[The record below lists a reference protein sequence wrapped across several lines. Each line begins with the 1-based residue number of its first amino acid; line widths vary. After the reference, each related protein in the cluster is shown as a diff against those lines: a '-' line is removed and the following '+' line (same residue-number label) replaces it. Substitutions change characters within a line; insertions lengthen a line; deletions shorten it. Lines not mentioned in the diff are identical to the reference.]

1 MEPSSSHTEASRR
14 TSTTVYARLFRS
26 RPEARRIKKRSSLPI
41 PESAAPAPKPKP
53 EPEPERE
60 LEPKLAAPPAS
71 AHQATGPQ
79 AAADPTGR
87 RHGDN
92 EEFAAAIS
100 AHNHHHN
107 HTFQVQAI
115 SPDSSSSFTHHK
127 RSFSANAV
135 VPRPR
140 YEDHLLKPSPL
151 RVPVAGHPRV
161 PLYGPANLRHNP
173 EVNNTGHGFP
183 GAGSV
188 EGMDRSSYDVTGPI
202 PQHHAQ
208 HHAQHAQRPSR
219 MPAGM
224 MANYAQID
232 PQSTI
237 YQRRSSSSSSVASS
251 VGSKDTFD
259 AILASPAS
267 SRTSFESWQTTSR
280 KPDYG
285 WQRPAPIK
293 QYRRRREEGELFAA
307 LPDEVLSLILQRL
320 KESHLRPGSSS
331 CTTCMMRDL
340 CSVAVSAKKLLKV
353 ARLALYEHIQIV
365 GADSQV
371 QKKRLKM
378 SYGSRLVL
386 LRRTLR
392 SNPGVAILVRSL
404 KAPAV
409 PQGIPAESYQ
419 NLIASVIMACP
430 NFEKLVGPHQN
441 YDFTFSRL
449 FHALSTREQLTD
461 IHWTLEAS
469 KTQRKR
475 RMSNAAPMLNSG
487 NPNFQE
493 APGDLQ
499 PEQSDEFRELHMNW
513 MNLKTLS
520 IHCLPGATLTPV
532 SLLPDILADISSLQ
546 HLHLSHLPFTA
557 FNDANLLSLPP
568 LQSLTL
574 SHLPGVS
581 SIGLSQFARRSSSRS
596 IRKLILHHLDVD
608 SLPTIAQIL
617 SNLRSLETF
626 ALVQAHTPILPE
638 GEMIWLFPYLA
649 SPTIKKLHWDIPSFA
664 STANI
669 ADSILAKSISAHGFP
684 ALRTLRTP
692 ADPEGIFQALC
703 RPVDKVEMAS
713 DRYRGLIAKAGSRP
727 KSPPQTP
734 TTPRTPLTPGST
746 NSKSPFGLNFPMDDQ
761 LFPSKVSSNL
771 AQSRLE
777 AQHRLDAARNEPRF
791 TFNLLDESGRMVE
804 TTQLAGFIGEISSP
818 INYYLMPDPGAMD
831 ENGGIVEISD
841 FLGDGGENLKDGNR
855 EGCTGRWNTYSG
867 AVIDKKD
874 RERWWH
880 TERGRWRA
888 VEL

>member
-1 MEPSSSHTEASRR
+1 MEPPSHPEASRR
-14 TSTTVYARLFRS
+14 TSTIYARLFCS
-26 RPEARRIKKRSSLPI
+26 RPEARKIKKRSSLPI
-41 PESAAPAPKPKP
+41 PESAP
-53 EPEPERE
+53 E
-60 LEPKLAAPPAS
+60 S
-71 AHQATGPQ
+71 AHQASSQ
-79 AAADPTGR
+79 ATAA
-87 RHGDN
+87 RHG
-92 EEFAAAIS
+92 EEECI
-100 AHNHHHN
+100 
-107 HTFQVQAI
+107 QVQAV
-115 SPDSSSSFTHHK
+115 SPNSSRSSL
-127 RSFSANAV
+127 SANAV
-135 VPRPR
+135 AHLAHRPR
-140 YEDHLLKPSPL
+140 HEDNLLKPSPL
-151 RVPVAGHPRV
+151 RAPLAGHPRS
-161 PLYGPANLRHNP
+161 PLHGPANFRYHP
-173 EVNNTGHGFP
+173 ELYTGHGFL

-188 EGMDRSSYDVTGPI
+188 EGMRRSTHDVNGPV
-202 PQHHAQ
+202 H
-208 HHAQHAQRPSR
+208 QHAQRSSK

-232 PQSTI
+232 PQAAI
-237 YQRRSSSSSSVASS
+237 YQRRPSSSSSVMSS
-251 VGSKDTFD
+251 VGSNDTFD

-267 SRTSFESWQTTSR
+267 SRTSFESWQSTSR

-285 WQRPAPIK
+285 WQRPSPIK
-293 QYRRRREEGELFAA
+293 QFRRRREEGELFAA
-307 LPDEVLSLILQRL
+307 LPVEVLSLILQRL
-320 KESHLRPGSSS
+320 KESHLKSGSSS

-353 ARLALYEHIQIV
+353 VRLALYEDIQIV
-365 GADSQV
+365 GADSQIH
-371 QKKRLKM
+371 KKRLKIG
-378 SYGSRLVL
+378 YGSRLVL

-392 SNPGVAILVRSL
+392 SNPGIAVLVRSL

-409 PQGIPAESYQ
+409 PQGVSPELYQ

-441 YDFTFSRL
+441 YDFSFSRL

-461 IHWTLEAS
+461 IHWTLEAPKIVEAS
-469 KTQRKR
+469 KPPRKR
-475 RMSNAAPMLNSG
+475 GMSNAASMLNMS

-493 APGDLQ
+493 APGNLR
-499 PEQSDEFRELHMNW
+499 PEQSHEFRELHMNW
-513 MNLKTLS
+513 TNLTTLS

-557 FNDANLLSLPP
+557 FNDANLLSLPS
-568 LQSLTL
+568 LQTLTL

-581 SIGLSQFARRSSSRS
+581 SIGLSQFARRPSSRS
-596 IRKLILHHLDVD
+596 IRKLTLHHLDVD

-617 SNLRSLETF
+617 SNLRSLESF
-626 ALVQAHTPILPE
+626 ALVQAHTPILAE

-664 STANI
+664 SSANI

-703 RPVDKVEMAS
+703 KPVEKVEVS
-713 DRYRGLIAKAGSRP
+713 GDKYRGLIAKAGSHP
-727 KSPPQTP
+727 KSPPDTP
-734 TTPRTPLTPGST
+734 TTPRTPMTPSS
-746 NSKSPFGLNFPMDDQ
+746 NRSKSPFGLNFPMDDQ

-771 AQSRLE
+771 AHSRVGAQRRLE
-777 AQHRLDAARNEPRF
+777 AAHHEPRF
-791 TFNLLDESGRMVE
+791 TFNLVDEGGKVLE
-804 TTQLAGFIGEISSP
+804 TTQLAGFIGEVGSP
-818 INYYLMPDPGAMD
+818 ISYCLKPDPGAVD
-831 ENGGIVEISD
+831 ENGGLVEISD

-867 AVIDKKD
+867 AVVDKKD

-880 TERGRWRA
+880 TERGRWQP

>member
-1 MEPSSSHTEASRR
+1 MEPPSHPEASRR
-14 TSTTVYARLFRS
+14 TSLTVYARLFRS
-26 RPEARRIKKRSSLPI
+26 RPDARKIRKRSSLPI
-41 PESAAPAPKPKP
+41 PESASASAPAPAPAP
-53 EPEPERE
+53 AEPQPQSEP
-60 LEPKLAAPPAS
+60 APAPAPASAPLS
-71 AHQATGPQ
+71 AHQASPQ
-79 AAADPTGR
+79 ATAP
-87 RHGDN
+87 RHN
-92 EEFAAAIS
+92 EEELATGIG
-100 AHNHHHN
+100 AH
-107 HTFQVQAI
+107 HTSQAHAV
-115 SPDSSSSFTHHK
+115 SPRSGSSLAHHK
-127 RSFSANAV
+127 RSFSASAV
-135 VPRPR
+135 AHRPR
-140 YEDHLLKPSPL
+140 YEDNLLKPSPF
-151 RVPVAGHPRV
+151 RAPVPGHPRT
-161 PLYGPANLRHNP
+161 PLYGPANFSYP
-173 EVNNTGHGFP
+173 SESYTGHSLP

-188 EGMDRSSYDVTGPI
+188 QDMDRSAYDVTGPI
-202 PQHHAQ
+202 PPY
-208 HHAQHAQRPSR
+208 AQRPGK
-219 MPAGM
+219 MPPAM

-237 YQRRSSSSSSVASS
+237 YQRRSSSTSSVTSS

-267 SRTSFESWQTTSR
+267 SRTSFESWQSISR

-293 QYRRRREEGELFAA
+293 QHRRRREEGELFAA
-307 LPDEVLSLILQRL
+307 LPDEVLGLILQKL
-320 KESHLRPGSSS
+320 KESHLKPGSSS
-331 CTTCMMRDL
+331 CATCMMRDL

-353 ARLALYEHIQIV
+353 ARLALYGDIQIV

-371 QKKRLKM
+371 HKKRLKI

-392 SNPGVAILVRSL
+392 SNPGIAIIVRSL

-409 PQGIPAESYQ
+409 PQGVPVELYQ

-430 NFEKLVGPHQN
+430 NFEKLVGPYQN

-461 IHWTLEAS
+461 IHWTLEAP
-469 KTQRKR
+469 QVPRKR
-475 RMSNAAPMLNSG
+475 RASNAAPMWKTS
-487 NPNFQE
+487 NPNLQE
-493 APGDLQ
+493 ATGGDLR
-499 PEQSDEFRELHMNW
+499 PEQSHGFRELHMNW
-513 MNLKTLS
+513 MNLTTLS

-532 SLLPDILADISSLQ
+532 SLLPDILADVSSLQ
-546 HLHLSHLPFTA
+546 HLHLSHIPSTA
-557 FNDANLLSLPP
+557 FNDANLLSLPS
-568 LQSLTL
+568 LQTLTL
-574 SHLPGVS
+574 SHLTGVS
-581 SIGLSQFARRSSSRS
+581 SLGLSQFARRPSSRS
-596 IRKLILHHLDVD
+596 IRKLTLHHLDVD

-626 ALVQAHTPILPE
+626 ALVQSHTPILAE

-649 SPTIKKLHWDIPSFA
+649 SATIKKLHWDIPSFA

-703 RPVDKVEMAS
+703 KPVEKVDMAS

-727 KSPPQTP
+727 KSPPETP
-734 TTPRTPLTPGST
+734 TTPRTPVTPGST
-746 NSKSPFGLNFPMDDQ
+746 NSKSPFALNFPMDDQ

-771 AQSRLE
+771 AHSRLE
-777 AQHRLDAARNEPRF
+777 AQRRLEAARNEPRF
-791 TFNLLDESGRMVE
+791 TFNLVDEDGKVLES
-804 TTQLAGFIGEISSP
+804 TQLAGFIGKVGSP
-818 INYYLMPDPGAMD
+818 INYCLMPDPGAVD
-831 ENGGIVEISD
+831 ENGGLVEISD
-841 FLGDGGENLKDGNR
+841 FLGDGGENLEDGNH

-867 AVIDKKD
+867 VVIDKKD

-880 TERGRWRA
+880 TERGRWRS